1 MKFNLHYLSAKMM
14 ILLQN
19 RDEKISACDAKNAQ
33 IWNFSAPEI
42 VLRPGPDGGAY
53 SAPTD
58 PLAVLQGKWRG
69 KRKREGKE
77 GKGREGK

>member
-1 MKFNLHYLSAKMM
+1 MTFNLHYLAAKMM

-42 VLRPGPDGGAY
+42 VLRPG
-53 SAPTD
+53 SARTCWGS
-58 PLAVLQGKWRG
+58 LQGSHRPPSCITG
-69 KRKREGKE
+69 EG
-77 GKGREGK
+77 